1 MATKKEQT
9 MIEQC
14 NVPSKEANGAA
25 TAEGTTP
32 KKFLEL
38 LAARDFERLAGT
50 LASDAHARLLL
61 PYGLEEPA
69 GRDAIVRHIE
79 RWFGSASVFELTSSS
94 EEQIGPRHRL
104 DWRFNVVRDGHSQ
117 VIEQVAFLDLGPDG
131 IKQLD
136 LLCSGFQAG
145 PSTAESQTH
154 VFDAGAMGCADGLAQ
169 EFRRR
174 LNDVAV
180 GDSMCVV
187 VRDPAAKEDLPAL
200 ARMLGQSVTSMEAH
214 DDGRLTIN
222 VERLK

>member
-1 MATKKEQT
+1 

-14 NVPSKEANGAA
+14 DVPGKETNGAA
-25 TAEGTTP
+25 SNSGTTP
-32 KKFLEL
+32 QKFLEL
-38 LAARDFERLAGT
+38 LAARDFEQLAGT
-50 LASDAHARLLL
+50 LARDAHARLLL

-69 GRDAIVRHIE
+69 DRDAIVRHIE
-79 RWFGSASVFELTSSS
+79 RWFGSASVFELISSS
-94 EEQIGPRHRL
+94 EEQIGDRHRL
-104 DWRFNVVRDGHSQ
+104 EWRFNVVRDGNAQ
-117 VIEQVAFLDLGPDG
+117 VIEQLAFLDLGPAG

-136 LLCSGFQAG
+136 LVCSGFQAR
-145 PSTAESQTH
+145 PRANESPTH

-180 GDSMCVV
+180 GNSMSVV

-222 VERLK
+222 VEKLK